1 MIQRGK
7 SMDKSGFMLYV
18 KQKFPGVI
26 DTHWNWDLL
35 ENILDYATSKYDEQE
50 LIRFLMN
57 IIPEVTYE
65 EYMAFLMRKAT

>member
-1 MIQRGK
+1 M
-7 SMDKSGFMLYV
+7 
-18 KQKFPGVI
+18 KFPGVI

-35 ENILDYATSKYDEQE
+35 ENILDYAISKYDGQE

>member
-1 MIQRGK
+1 
-7 SMDKSGFMLYV
+7 MDKLGFMLYV
-18 KQKFPGVI
+18 KQEFPGVI

-65 EYMAFLMRKAT
+65 EYIAFLMRKAI